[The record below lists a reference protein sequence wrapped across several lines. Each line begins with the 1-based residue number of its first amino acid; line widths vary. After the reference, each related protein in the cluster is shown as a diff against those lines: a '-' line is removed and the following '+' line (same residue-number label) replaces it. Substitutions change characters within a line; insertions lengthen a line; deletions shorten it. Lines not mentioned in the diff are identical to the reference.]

1 MTRPTVVSVY
11 VPLCSERCAFCDCLT
26 IPSTLRDV
34 VRYREAL
41 LAEIDAV
48 APDLEGQR
56 VEAVRF
62 DGGVPL
68 LMGGARRGPRCCS
81 GSGAVCRSLTT
92 PR

>member
-68 LMGGARRGPRCCS
+68 LMEAPAWPRCCS
-81 GSGAVCRSLTT
+81 GLRRRLRSLTT

>member
-68 LMGGARRGPRCCS
+68 LMGGAGVAEVLFRAPAPSAGR
-81 GSGAVCRSLTT
+81 
-92 PR
+92 